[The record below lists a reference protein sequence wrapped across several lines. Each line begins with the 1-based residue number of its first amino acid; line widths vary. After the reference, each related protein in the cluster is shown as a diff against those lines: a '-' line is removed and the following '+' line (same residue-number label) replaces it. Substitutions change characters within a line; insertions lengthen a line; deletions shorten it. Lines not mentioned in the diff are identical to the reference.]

1 MKNLLKL
8 IVCIAVCQ
16 LAGVIGSIFT
26 IDNIPG
32 WYESLTKPPLRPPN
46 WVFAPVWITLY
57 TLMGISLFL
66 VIKKG
71 FDAPGV
77 KAGTGLFAI
86 QLVLNTLWS
95 IVFFGMHE
103 LLISV
108 IIIAALWVFILMTML
123 KFKPI
128 SFTAAVLLLPY
139 LLWVSFASYLNSAI
153 YVLNK

>member
-8 IVCIAVCQ
+8 IVCIAICQ

-26 IDNIPG
+26 MDNIPT
-32 WYESLTKPPLRPPN
+32 WYASLTKPPLQPPN
-46 WVFAPVWITLY
+46 WLFGPVWITLY

-71 FDAPGV
+71 FEFPGV
-77 KAGTGLFAI
+77 KAGTAIFAV

-103 LLISV
+103 LLFSI
-108 IIIAALWVFILMTML
+108 IIIASLWLMILLTML

-128 SFTAAVLLLPY
+128 SLTAAVLLLPY

>member
-8 IVCIAVCQ
+8 IVCIAICQ

-26 IDNIPG
+26 MDNIPT
-32 WYESLTKPPLRPPN
+32 WYASLTKPPLQPPN
-46 WVFAPVWITLY
+46 WLFGPVWITLY

-71 FDAPGV
+71 FEFPGV
-77 KAGTGLFAI
+77 KAGTAI
-86 QLVLNTLWS
+86 FTVQLVLNTLWS

-103 LLISV
+103 LLFSI
-108 IIIAALWVFILMTML
+108 IIIAALWLMILLTML

>member
-8 IVCIAVCQ
+8 IVCIVICQ

-26 IDNIPG
+26 MDNIST
-32 WYESLTKPPLRPPN
+32 WYPTLNKPPLQPPN
-46 WVFAPVWITLY
+46 WIFGPVWISLY
-57 TLMGISLFL
+57 ILMGISLFL
-66 VIKKG
+66 VIKNG
-71 FDAPGV
+71 FDSPGV
-77 KAGTGLFAI
+77 KAATAIFAL
-86 QLVLNTLWS
+86 QLVLNSIWS

-108 IIIAALWVFILMTML
+108 VVIAALWIMILLTML

>member
-8 IVCIAVCQ
+8 IVCIAICQ

-26 IDNIPG
+26 MDNIST
-32 WYESLTKPPLRPPN
+32 WYPTLTKPPLQPPN
-46 WVFAPVWITLY
+46 WIFGPVWITLY
-57 TLMGISLFL
+57 VLMGISLFL

-77 KAGTGLFAI
+77 KSATGLFAA
-86 QLVLNTLWS
+86 QLILNALWS

-103 LLISV
+103 LLFSIV
-108 IIIAALWVFILMTML
+108 IIAALWLLILLTML

-128 SFTAAVLLLPY
+128 SLTAAVLLLPY

>member
-8 IVCIAVCQ
+8 IVCIVICQ

-26 IDNIPG
+26 MDNIST
-32 WYESLTKPPLRPPN
+32 WYPTLTKPPLQPPN
-46 WVFAPVWITLY
+46 WIFGPVWISLY
-57 TLMGISLFL
+57 ILMGISLFL
-66 VIKKG
+66 VIKNG
-71 FDAPGV
+71 FSVPGV
-77 KAGTGLFAI
+77 KAATAMFAV
-86 QLVLNTLWS
+86 QLVLNSIWS

-108 IIIAALWVFILMTML
+108 VVIAALWIMILLTML

>member
-8 IVCIAVCQ
+8 IVCIAICQ
-16 LAGVIGSIFT
+16 LAGVVGSIFT
-26 IDNIPG
+26 MDNIPT
-32 WYESLTKPPLRPPN
+32 WYEQLIKPPLRPPN
-46 WVFAPVWITLY
+46 WIFAPVWITLY

-71 FDAPGV
+71 FGFQGV
-77 KAGTGLFAI
+77 KGGVTLFAI
-86 QLVLNTLWS
+86 QLVLNTVWS
-95 IVFFGMHE
+95 IVFFGKHE
-103 LLISV
+103 LLFSI
-108 IIIAALWVFILMTML
+108 IIIALLWIMILATML
-123 KFKPI
+123 KFRPI

>member
-8 IVCIAVCQ
+8 IVCIVICQ

-26 IDNIPG
+26 MDNIST
-32 WYESLTKPPLRPPN
+32 WYPTLNKPPLQPPN
-46 WVFAPVWITLY
+46 WIFGPVWISLY
-57 TLMGISLFL
+57 IMMGISLFL
-66 VIKKG
+66 VIKNG
-71 FDAPGV
+71 FNIPGV
-77 KAGTGLFAI
+77 KAATAIFAV
-86 QLVLNTLWS
+86 QLVLNSIWS

-108 IIIAALWVFILMTML
+108 VIIAALWIFILLTML

-128 SFTAAVLLLPY
+128 SLTAAVLLLPY

>member
-8 IVCIAVCQ
+8 IVCIVICQ

-26 IDNIPG
+26 MDNIST
-32 WYESLTKPPLRPPN
+32 WYPTLTKPPLQLPN
-46 WVFAPVWITLY
+46 WIFGPVWISLY
-57 TLMGISLFL
+57 IMMGISLIF
-66 VIKKG
+66 VIKNG
-71 FDAPGV
+71 FNIPGV
-77 KAGTGLFAI
+77 KAATAIFAV
-86 QLVLNTLWS
+86 QLVLNSIWS

-108 IIIAALWVFILMTML
+108 VVIAALWIMILLTML